1 MRGDG
6 GADSVGVGYRVGSGC
21 GLAGKPPAES
31 EVVSE
36 KPGKRCVND
45 GGEFGR
51 WGGLNGF
58 SGFLALKVDSIYHFA
73 TTCES

>member
-6 GADSVGVGYRVGSGC
+6 GADSVGVGYRVGSEC

-36 KPGKRCVND
+36 KPGKRRVND
-45 GGEFGR
+45 EGSLGDGV
-51 WGGLNGF
+51 G
-58 SGFLALKVDSIYHFA
+58 
-73 TTCES
+73 